1 MSGDIEKS
9 SVIWAKANFKK
20 ILSELFPLNLYPK
33 QVKPFSI
40 FMAGSP
46 GVGKTEFSSGLIKTL
61 SNIDNPEPVIHLDL
75 DAFRDKF
82 EGYDGK
88 NSSSVQKACT
98 ILFEKSFDY
107 VQKNSQ
113 NVIVDITFASPKS
126 IKDVE
131 RSINR
136 NRSVNISY
144 LYQDPF
150 TAWEYTKKREKLEGR
165 VVPKKVFVEAYFD
178 SRKNVEIAKKKFKD
192 RLTLDLYIKAKDN
205 SIEKTYFNIQSI
217 SGYLKE
223 VYTRDQ
229 LTSSL
234 PDIV

>member
-1 MSGDIEKS
+1 MSDSIEAS
-9 SVIWAKANFKK
+9 TVGWAKANYRKV
-20 ILSELFPLNLYPK
+20 LSDLFPLSVYPK
-33 QVKPFSI
+33 HIKPFSI

-46 GVGKTEFSSGLIKTL
+46 GVGKTEFSNGLIKTL
-61 SNIDNPEPVIHLDL
+61 SNIDNPESVIHLDL

-82 EGYDGK
+82 EEYDGK
-88 NSSSVQKACT
+88 NSSSVKRACT

-126 IKDVE
+126 IEDVK
-131 RSINR
+131 RSVNR
-136 NRSVNISY
+136 SRSVNISY
-144 LYQDPF
+144 LYQNPL

-165 VVPKKVFVEAYFD
+165 VVPKKVFIDAYFD
-178 SRKNVEIAKKKFKD
+178 SRKNVETAKEIFKEK
-192 RLTLDLYIKAKDN
+192 LTLDLYVKAEDN

-223 VYTRDQ
+223 VYTREQ
-229 LTSSL
+229 LESSL
-234 PDIV
+234 PDTV